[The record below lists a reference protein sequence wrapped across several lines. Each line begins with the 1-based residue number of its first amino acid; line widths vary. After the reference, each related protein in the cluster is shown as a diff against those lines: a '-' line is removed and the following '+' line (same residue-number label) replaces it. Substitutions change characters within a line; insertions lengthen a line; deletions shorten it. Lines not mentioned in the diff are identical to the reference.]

1 MSKRIRTSSF
11 SREESQEAQQDG
23 SLFEVLPRG
32 KVLLPHRF
40 RKGNGMTTSAV
51 YDTGNQKV
59 SDIELDD
66 RIFGAKINPT
76 LFYDVVRRNIASRR
90 KGTASTKNRALVRGG
105 GAKPWRQKGT
115 GRARAGTRR
124 SPLWK
129 GGGTIFG
136 PMPRDY
142 SFSLPKKVKRAA
154 LRAALSLRRQ
164 EGKLIL
170 LNDFPLEG
178 FKTRQVLEVLRRF
191 QVEDALIVTDE
202 KHPRLERSAQNIP
215 GIEVLRCENLNVYD
229 ILNHEHLILLRPTV
243 EKIEGALA
251 S

>member
-1 MSKRIRTSSF
+1 
-11 SREESQEAQQDG
+11 
-23 SLFEVLPRG
+23 
-32 KVLLPHRF
+32 
-40 RKGNGMTTSAV
+40 MTTSAV

-76 LFYDVVRRNIASRR
+76 LFYDVVRRNIASQR

-124 SPLWK
+124 SPLWR
-129 GGGTIFG
+129 GGGIIFG

-164 EGKLIL
+164 EGRLIL

-178 FKTRQVLEVLRRF
+178 FKTRQVLEVLKRF

-202 KHPRLERSAQNIP
+202 KYPHLERSARNIP
-215 GIEVLRCENLNVYD
+215 GIEVLRCESLNVYD

>member
-1 MSKRIRTSSF
+1 
-11 SREESQEAQQDG
+11 
-23 SLFEVLPRG
+23 
-32 KVLLPHRF
+32 
-40 RKGNGMTTSAV
+40 MTTLAI
-51 YDTGNQKV
+51 YDIGNQKV

-66 RIFGAKINPT
+66 RIFSAKINPT
-76 LFYDVVRRNIASRR
+76 LFYDVIRMDLASQRQ
-90 KGTASTKNRALVRGG
+90 GTASTKNRALVRGG

-115 GRARAGTRR
+115 GRARAGSRR
-124 SPLWK
+124 SPLWR

-136 PMPRDY
+136 PMPRNY
-142 SFSLPKKVKRAA
+142 SYSLPKKVKRAA
-154 LRAALSLRRQ
+154 LRAALSLKRQ

-202 KHPRLERSAQNIP
+202 KKSFLERSTRNLP
-215 GIEVLRCENLNVYD
+215 GIEVLRYEGLNIYD

-243 EKIEGALA
+243 AKIEGALT

>member
-1 MSKRIRTSSF
+1 
-11 SREESQEAQQDG
+11 
-23 SLFEVLPRG
+23 
-32 KVLLPHRF
+32 
-40 RKGNGMTTSAV
+40 MTTFAV
-51 YDTGNQKV
+51 YDIGNKKV
-59 SDIELDD
+59 SDIELDG
-66 RIFGAKINPT
+66 RIFEAKISPT
-76 LFYDVVRRNIASRR
+76 LIHEAIQRDLASKR
-90 KGTASTKNRALVRGG
+90 KGTAATKNRALVRGG

-115 GRARAGTRR
+115 GRARAGSRR
-124 SPLWK
+124 SPLWR

-136 PMPRDY
+136 PMPRSY

-154 LRAALSLRRQ
+154 LRAALSLKHQ

-170 LNDFPLEG
+170 LNDFPLAG

-202 KHPRLERSAQNIP
+202 RHPYLERSARNIP
-215 GIEVLRCENLNVYD
+215 GIEVLRCDGLNIYD
-229 ILNHEHLILLRPTV
+229 ILSHEHLILLRPTV